1 MDREAIVQHI
11 EKKNKNLLGIIREK
25 IHSPRKEKGKLGNRS
40 LFDFQ

>member
-25 IHSPRKEKGKLGNRS
+25 IHSPEERKGKIGEQKS
-40 LFDFQ
+40 L